1 MPDELTMQETARW
14 LRFAKEDLD
23 GATHR
28 QSGVPRHSC
37 LLAQQSAEKAIKS
50 ILAFLDLRIPKS
62 HDLDMLKN
70 LLPDEWEIKRRFDDL
85 SELTFW
91 AVESRYPGDL
101 PEATTDDAKAAVLL
115 AEEILISVE
124 SSLRKHGFKGGH
136 RSGNH

>member
-1 MPDELTMQETARW
+1 MTDDLIVREAARW

-23 GATHR
+23 GAMKR

-50 ILAFLDLRIPKS
+50 VLAFLDLRIPRS

-70 LLPDEWEIKRRFDDL
+70 LLPDEWEVKTRFDDL
-85 SELTFW
+85 SELSFW

-101 PEATTDDAKAAVLL
+101 PEATSDDADAATSL
-115 AEEILISVE
+115 AERILTSVE
-124 SSLRKHGFKGGH
+124 NSLREHGF
-136 RSGNH
+136 SEPV